1 MMSLSIAAVRIERD
15 PLRRKDILPSP
26 LASRVW
32 KLSIQS
38 EGKMH
43 AAKPIFEIL
52 LVLRFHPEQMP
63 AQRFGQI
70 QRKHRDAIFAA
81 FGVAHRDLAERKID
95 IFYPQSDA
103 FHQTQATAIE
113 KSSH

>member
-1 MMSLSIAAVRIERD
+1 
-15 PLRRKDILPSP
+15 LPGP

-38 EGKMH
+38 ERKMH

-52 LVLRFHPEQMP
+52 LVLRFHPEQMS
-63 AQRFGQI
+63 AQRFGQV

-81 FGVAHRDLAERKID
+81 FGVAHRDLAERKINV
-95 IFYPQSDA
+95 FYPQSDA
-103 FHQTQATAIE
+103 FHQTQATPL
-113 KSSH
+113 KKPSH